1 MSKKNI
7 VTLLGV
13 LVILAPFIG
22 LPYSWLMVL
31 LPLLG
36 IGIVVT
42 AFLMRRKDTTPT
54 VTYDQEPPAVV

>member
-13 LVILAPFIG
+13 LVILSPFAG

-36 IGIVVT
+36 IGVVLT
-42 AFLMRRKDTTPT
+42 AFLMRKKETPP
-54 VTYDQEPPAVV
+54 VAVYDEEPPAVV